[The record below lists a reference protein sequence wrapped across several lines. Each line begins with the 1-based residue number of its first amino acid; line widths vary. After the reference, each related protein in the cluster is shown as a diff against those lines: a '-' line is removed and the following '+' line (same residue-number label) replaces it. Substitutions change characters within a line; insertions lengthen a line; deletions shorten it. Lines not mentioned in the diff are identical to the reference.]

1 MLRVVK
7 LSVQP
12 GPVSPQG
19 RQQHFSQLGVEMLE
33 EGVGHDALTCCCI
46 MFPDDALE
54 EEE

>member
-7 LSVQP
+7 LSVEP

-33 EGVGHDALTCCCI
+33 EVVGQDALTCCFI
-46 MFPDDALE
+46 SPDDALE